1 MKRSIIYFM
10 LIFISSVVNNGCNH
24 VGTGLLYIVYLF
36 CLLCCTVM
44 FVLVGVIAFQ
54 PQRPRVT
61 TEVEKTYR
69 IFLMPWLPAIT
80 VGLNALLAAS
90 LMPEIWPGIIL
101 WLGAGKRITTFLINS
116 HSFIAPYR

>member
-1 MKRSIIYFM
+1 MFVLVYYIYRV
-10 LIFISSVVNNGCNH
+10 FI
-24 VGTGLLYIVYLF
+24 LF
-36 CLLCCTVM
+36 VCLLCCTVM
-44 FVLVGVIAFQ
+44 FALAGVIAFQ

-116 HSFIAPYR
+116 HSFIAPCR